1 MKIKNYLKA
10 LFSLCFLLF
19 VFFISCEEDSG
30 GNEPVKVNCKYSTFN
45 PSTADYTCADSGYIQ
60 VGNLKCC
67 PLGAPYHCP
76 SLGKCYTSCEAAS
89 EAGCTGIVYATTG
102 GGGGTQPCDE
112 PYNGPTGD
120 IQSDSFCQAAYYY
133 SCQGNSDQVE
143 ANCRIYKSLQAD
155 NPGMPDC
162 PYCN

>member
-1 MKIKNYLKA
+1 MKIKNFLKA
-10 LFSLCFLLF
+10 TFSMCFLLF
-19 VFFISCEEDSG
+19 VFFISCEEDS
-30 GNEPVKVNCKYSTFN
+30 NDPVEPNCNYTTFN
-45 PSTADYTCADSGYIQ
+45 PSTADYTCTDDSYIQ

-67 PLGAPYHCP
+67 PSGAPYYCA
-76 SLGKCYTSCEAAS
+76 SLGKCYTSCEAAAD
-89 EAGCTGIVYATTG
+89 AGCTNIVYATTD

-120 IQSDSFCQAAYYY
+120 IQSDAFCQAAYYY
-133 SCQGNSDQVE
+133 SCQGNSSQVE
-143 ANCRIYKSLQAD
+143 ANCTVYKSLQAD